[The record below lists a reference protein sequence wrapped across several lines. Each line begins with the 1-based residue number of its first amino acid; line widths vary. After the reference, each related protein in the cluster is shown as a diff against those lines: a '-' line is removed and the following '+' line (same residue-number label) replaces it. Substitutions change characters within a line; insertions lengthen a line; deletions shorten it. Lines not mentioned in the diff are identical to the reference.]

1 MGVGEARANPLNR
14 QEQPRSGINFGCSFA
29 AREGRGY
36 LNGSSGAGDWPRGI
50 RRGGTSPLL
59 PLVLR
64 AS

>member
-1 MGVGEARANPLNR
+1 MGFFG
-14 QEQPRSGINFGCSFA
+14 SGFA

-36 LNGSSGAGDWPRGI
+36 LNSSQVESDWPREN

-59 PLVLR
+59 PLVQQ